1 MYNQCR
7 GLEIRLWDFSI
18 ADYQVGCMCPFH
30 FGSSTISE
38 KIMEKGCR
46 SSHGKYRGF
55 PPYNRERRYL
65 SAFIRLSL
73 EKLVC
78 GHGGWRTYWGG
89 EWCTQIDKANLSCGQ
104 TKIWEALVDISSSFQ
119 MMMRPWSLSYTVF
132 SKNFQQKRNLD
143 TNCAFALWKFL
154 GFL

>member
-78 GHGGWRTYWGG
+78 GHGGWTGGIDESDVHRSIKPIWAVVKRKSEKLQLTYHLLSRWWWDHDSYLIQCFPRIFNKK
-89 EWCTQIDKANLSCGQ
+89 ETLIQI
-104 TKIWEALVDISSSFQ
+104 
-119 MMMRPWSLSYTVF
+119 VF
-132 SKNFQQKRNLD
+132 LLYENS
-143 TNCAFALWKFL
+143 
-154 GFL
+154 